1 MRESFL
7 PHRLGGRGLNVKMF
21 LSCEVV
27 IEVRVIIVEVNQEKV
42 IGSSIIPP
50 E

>member
-1 MRESFL
+1 M
-7 PHRLGGRGLNVKMF
+7 KMF

-27 IEVRVIIVEVNQEKV
+27 IEVWVIIVEVNQEKV